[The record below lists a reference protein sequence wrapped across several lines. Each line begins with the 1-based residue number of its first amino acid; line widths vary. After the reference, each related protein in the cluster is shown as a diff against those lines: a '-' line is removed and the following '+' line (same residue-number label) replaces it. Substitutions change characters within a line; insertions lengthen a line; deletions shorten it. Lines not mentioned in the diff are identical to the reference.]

1 MAQGGALMISKIG
14 AISYLLASVAY
25 LLLSGLLVTSWRGKS
40 QGGLLLAASMGT
52 AIWAGINAIQLAVH
66 YFPSEV
72 IWSFEILHSTLWLI
86 FLLYLLPSTRSAS
99 GSRGRVFH
107 LGIYGLS
114 LTLLVILW
122 GMSIL
127 ENQNPSY
134 FVPEIQIAGQLILA
148 LLGIVLVE
156 QLFRNTRLDKRW
168 YIKYLCLALGGLFIY
183 DFYLYSDAMLFKRLN
198 PDLWA
203 ARGFVVAFLMPFLA
217 VSAARNP
224 DWSVDIFVSRE
235 MVFHST
241 AVLGAAFYLLI
252 MATAGYYVKIFG
264 GEWGKV
270 AQVAFFALA
279 LLLLLVL
286 FFSGQARAHLRV
298 FLNKHFFNYRYDYR
312 EEWLRFTAALSGEN
326 SEMGLEERIVKAL
339 ADLVESPSG
348 MLWAYDESG
357 SYLCRASYGDP
368 EIDVP
373 LIRGDDPLVK
383 FMEAKAWVVNFT
395 EMENIPE
402 LYEGLTPPEWLK
414 QAQNAW
420 LLVPLLHENRVYGVV
435 LLTRPRA
442 EIDWNWEV
450 IDILKTAGKQAAS
463 FLVLEDTAGKLIEAR
478 QFEGFNRLSA
488 FVLHDLKN
496 LIAQLSLVVRNA
508 DKHSNN
514 PEFVRDAMNTV
525 DHAVGK
531 MSRLMSQL
539 KNIGAE
545 NETEIIPLRP
555 LLEEVTASRAGQLPR
570 PQLDCTNS
578 SDVFV
583 QAQRDRLAS
592 AFEHIIQNAQEAAG
606 KNGWV
611 KISLFIQRQQA
622 IVEIRDNG
630 HGMDADFIRNRL
642 FKPFET
648 TKGLSGMGIGAYE
661 SREYIRA
668 LGGDLTVTSKPNEG
682 ASFRFTIPIAI
693 NETQSDQTTMGVSA

>member
-1 MAQGGALMISKIG
+1 MIAKIG
-14 AISYLLASVAY
+14 AVSYLIAAAAY
-25 LLLSGLLVTSWRGKS
+25 LLLSGLLLTSWRGKS
-40 QGGLLLAASMGT
+40 QGGLLLGASVVT
-52 AIWAGINAIQLAVH
+52 AIWAGINALQLAVH
-66 YFPSEV
+66 YFPSKV
-72 IWSFEILHSTLWLI
+72 IWSLEILHTTLWLV
-86 FLLYLLPSTRSAS
+86 FLIYLLPSVHSSS
-99 GSRGRVFH
+99 GLRGRFFYLSV
-107 LGIYGLS
+107 YGLS
-114 LTLLVILW
+114 VSLFVVLW

-134 FVPEIQIAGQLILA
+134 FVPEIQIAGQLLLA
-148 LLGIVLVE
+148 LLGIVLIE
-156 QLFRNTRLDKRW
+156 QLYRNTRLDKRW

-183 DFYLYSDAMLFKRLN
+183 EFYLYSDAMLFKRLN

-224 DWSVDIFVSRE
+224 NWSVDIFVSRE

-241 AVLGAAFYLLI
+241 AVLGAALYLLV

-312 EEWLRFTAALSGEN
+312 EEWLKFTSTLSDEN
-326 SEMGLEERIVKAL
+326 SDMGLEERIIKAL

-348 MLWAYDESG
+348 RLWAYDESG

-373 LIRGDDPLVK
+373 LIKGDDALIK
-383 FMEAKAWVVNFT
+383 FMEKKTWVINFT
-395 EMENIPE
+395 EMRNIPE
-402 LYEGLTPPEWLK
+402 LYDGMQPPEWLK
-414 QAQNAW
+414 QAKNGW
-420 LLVPLLHENRVYGVV
+420 LLVPLLHENKVYGVV
-435 LLTRPRA
+435 LLTHPRA
-442 EIDWNWEV
+442 EIEWNWEV

-463 FLVLEDTAGKLIEAR
+463 FLALEDTAGKLIEAR

-508 DKHSNN
+508 DKHSHN

-539 KNIGAE
+539 KNINAE
-545 NETEIIPLRP
+545 NKTEIIPLRP

-570 PQLDCTNS
+570 PQLDCSTS
-578 SDVFV
+578 KTIHV

-592 AFEHIIQNAQEAAG
+592 ALEHIIQNAQEAAG

-611 KISLFIQRQQA
+611 KISLTIQGQQA
-622 IVEIRDNG
+622 IVEVKDNG

-668 LGGDLTVTSKPNEG
+668 LGGDLTVTSKLNEG
-682 ASFRFTIPIAI
+682 TSFRFTIPLATE
-693 NETQSDQTTMGVSA
+693 ETQANQTTVGVSA